1 MTPLRVK
8 LRGARG
14 VKKMKHNVM
23 ATANATAITVGFIY
37 VACALLV
44 AVFPEFFRVV
54 AESWFHGWDTELFWT
69 GTPRGNFVLGLV
81 SAMIGSWVVGYVFA
95 WSYNKFI
102 K

>member
-1 MTPLRVK
+1 
-8 LRGARG
+8 
-14 VKKMKHNVM
+14 MKHDER

-44 AVFPEFFRVV
+44 AVFPEFFRAV
-54 AESWFHGWDTELFWT
+54 ATSWFHGWNAELLWT

-81 SAMIGSWVVGYVFA
+81 SAMIGSWIVGYVFA
-95 WSYNKFI
+95 WSYNKFV